1 MDEVFDNIHSC
12 NSKGLEDFF
21 GLKLEMETREEKY
34 NEKKKKMKRTW
45 RRDIINNIN
54 DVMLFVWLKNG
65 WREYY
70 LYFFRYITDSHHTNK
85 TYQEEYKEQF

>member
-12 NSKGLEDFF
+12 NSNDLEDFLR
-21 GLKLEMETREEKY
+21 LKLEMEPREDKY

-45 RRDIINNIN
+45 RRDIINNID
-54 DVMLFVWLKNG
+54 DVMIFAWLKND

-70 LYFFRYITDSHHTNK
+70 LCIYVRYIMDSHHTNK
-85 TYQEEYKEQF
+85 T